1 MSVVEEL
8 HKIVD
13 ELSESQQQEL
23 LEVANQLLAEPA
35 TEEDNA
41 EYQALLSEFLMK
53 RYEHHKAHPEK
64 AISLD
69 TLTERMEQKYGRKF

>member
-23 LEVANQLLAEPA
+23 LEVANQLLAGQH

-41 EYQALLSEFLMK
+41 EYQALLGEFLMK
-53 RYEHHKAHPEK
+53 RYQEHKANPEK